1 MFHGQRISGG
11 LILILTMLQVGA
23 APLSQKFGFS
33 GPEIFPIDYQV
44 HSLNA
49 ADFDGDGKSD
59 LLVIN
64 NRRSRLNILYNRTG
78 LPPRK
83 LVKKVEAGVN
93 ELPPDARFEP
103 VAVSTELRVVGV
115 AVADFDKDGRPDIA
129 MYGEPKQFQFIRNA
143 GKRQWDDPVTWEL
156 EDQVLGSNGIR
167 HGDLNGD
174 GLDDV
179 ALLSANE
186 ILWFRQLDEGG
197 FAEPMKIPFE
207 GTVQAMDIE
216 DLNADGRKDLLLI
229 KWDHRNPL
237 RVRLQSDDGTLGPEV
252 QHRLPRLRALT
263 VANIDADKQP
273 EVIQILQQS
282 GRVQIGEFEAR
293 ADSRGFTSSPLW
305 LKPLA
310 RAAGSSRGVVWADVN
325 RDGRTD
331 LVHAEPQLG
340 ALRVIIQ
347 DGEGR
352 FGEGRS
358 FPSLSGIHQIE
369 SADWNNNKKP
379 ELFVFSPEEKQ
390 IGVVEVDGE
399 KRLPFP
405 ELLALG
411 GKPLAFAVGRF
422 RSNESPEAAV
432 LVDLDGKRGLEIH
445 RGDGEVRKVELS
457 DEFRSTPSRMF
468 FHDVDQDGV
477 NDLVFLTP
485 YEKIQV
491 LRSDEK
497 SKFEEIDL
505 FPPGGAVSKPIFAV
519 ADLDGDGKSELLLPQ
534 KNFVRAVVLEKRKG
548 SKSWNFRVSDQIN
561 GSTRN
566 SQIGA
571 LSFRPGKGN
580 RKASLFMLDSASEK
594 LSVCRLGKD
603 GIWAIEQD
611 VELSVTDFQSIEQI
625 QMAEQKET
633 LGFLGLNSV
642 AWMSAGE
649 TGWRIE
655 KSTGFET
662 AVENGRLIDAVP
674 GDLNSDGRTDIVFL
688 EALKNHIEIAVYWA
702 ERMES
707 AVRWRVFEQRTFRG
721 VGTRSTDPREAVI
734 GDFTGD
740 KKPDLAIL
748 VHDRVLLYPQE

>member
-1 MFHGQRISGG
+1 MINGQRISGG
-11 LILILTMLQVGA
+11 LFLFLIVIQLGA
-23 APLSQKFGFS
+23 APVSKKFGFS
-33 GPEIFPIDYQV
+33 GPEIFPIDFQV

-49 ADFDGDGKSD
+49 ADFDGDGKLD

-83 LVKKVEAGVN
+83 LVRRVEAGVN

-103 VAVSTELRVVGV
+103 VALSTELRVVGV
-115 AVADFDKDGRPDIA
+115 AVADFDADGRPDIA

-143 GKRQWDDPVTWEL
+143 GQRQWDDPVTWEL
-156 EDQVLGSNGIR
+156 EDQVLGANGIR

-174 GLDDV
+174 GRDDV
-179 ALLSANE
+179 ALLSANA
-186 ILWFRQLDEGG
+186 IIWFRQLGKGG
-197 FAEPMKIPFE
+197 FAEPVKIPFVD
-207 GTVQAMDIE
+207 TVQAMDIE
-216 DLNADGRKDLLLI
+216 DLNADGRNDLLLI
-229 KWDHRNPL
+229 NWDHRNPL
-237 RVRLQSDDGTLGPEV
+237 RVRLQADDGTLGPEV

-263 VANIDADKQP
+263 VANIDSDKQL
-273 EVIQILQQS
+273 ELIQILQQS

-293 ADSRGFTSSPLW
+293 ADSRGFASSPLW

-310 RAAGSSRGVVWADVN
+310 RAAGSSRGMDWADLN

-331 LVHAEPQLG
+331 LIYAEPQLG
-340 ALRVIIQ
+340 ALRVVIQ
-347 DGEGR
+347 DAEGR
-352 FGEGRS
+352 FGAGRS
-358 FPSLSGIHQIE
+358 FPSLSGINQIE
-369 SADWNNNKKP
+369 SADWDDNKKP

-405 ELLALG
+405 DLLALE

-422 RSNESPEAAV
+422 QSGGAVSAAV
-432 LVDLDGKRGLEIH
+432 LVDLEGKRGLEIH
-445 RGDGEVRKVELS
+445 HGDGKIRKVKLS

-468 FHDVDQDGV
+468 FHDADQDGV

-491 LRSDEK
+491 LRSDEG

-505 FPPGGAVSKPIFAV
+505 FPPGGAVSKPIYAV

-534 KNFVRAVVLEKRKG
+534 KNFVRAVVLEKKKN

-561 GSTRN
+561 GGTRN

-571 LSFRPGKGN
+571 LWFRAGEAK
-580 RKASLFMLDSASEK
+580 RKATLYMLDPATEH

-611 VELSVTDFQSIEQI
+611 VELPVTDFQSLEQI
-625 QMAEQKET
+625 QVAEQKDT
-633 LGFLGLNSV
+633 LGFLGVNSA
-642 AWMSAGE
+642 AWISAGE
-649 TGWRIE
+649 TGWRVE
-655 KSTGFET
+655 KSTGFES

-674 GDLNSDGRTDIVFL
+674 GDLNSDGRTDIIFL
-688 EALKNHIEIAVYWA
+688 ESLKNHIEIAVYWA
-702 ERMES
+702 ERLES

-721 VGTRSTDPREAVI
+721 VGSRSTDPREAVI
-734 GDFTGD
+734 EDFTGD